1 MIWWHHRTN
10 HSESQAPSS
19 SSSPR
24 KTVWRLAVSVFFPI
38 GSALNVQIACLETSW
53 SILSVCFLQ
62 FVTTKMKY
70 NGLSE
75 PKARH
80 AIPDVDSVKGGSSLP
95 LTESSILIKSD
106 QVWTAPSQTSHPM
119 LRGCKRERSD
129 LVKWWSILQSQVL
142 PVAHAKSGGY
152 RKTAT
157 TTVPDA
163 SQWSTTHGHQ
173 KHGTKFPWVENP
185 PMGILCLRLSCPQAF
200 RGQRWCWDIISN
212 KSWKPPIKLYLSP
225 CNLWDPGLLRSS
237 SVSGLNQ
244 REIGPRFAAGIENLV
259 KQGGLCTLTDKF
271 LQGPWRNSLVRMQ
284 SSSSRACLFDL
295 GEVIG
300 CWALFVLGA
309 AFCEDEAAPASCW
322 LNWIELNQVQNIQS
336 PIAAKLFWT
345 ECSKTSTDKK
355 MQQTERTACVLQ
367 LVFHA
372 FCIVFSDGCSA
383 YWSMASQPRNLCVLQ
398 PRGFALC
405 CPEAF
410 LPSTSMCEGQ
420 RW

>member
-24 KTVWRLAVSVFFPI
+24 KTVWRLAVRCGKRLFPI

-95 LTESSILIKSD
+95 LTESSILIKSEQHRHR
-106 QVWTAPSQTSHPM
+106 QVIRWCADAKEKDPT
-119 LRGCKRERSD
+119 
-129 LVKWWSILQSQVL
+129 WWSDEVYCSPKYCRSLMPSRVVTAKL
-142 PVAHAKSGGY
+142 PQQQYPMRLSEV
-152 RKTAT
+152 R
-157 TTVPDA
+157 
-163 SQWSTTHGHQ
+163 HGHQ

-200 RGQRWCWDIISN
+200 RGQRWCWDIIRVE
-212 KSWKPPIKLYLSP
+212 
-225 CNLWDPGLLRSS
+225 NLQSS
-237 SVSGLNQ
+237 FTCRRAICEIQDCYVRAQWVGWT

-322 LNWIELNQVQNIQS
+322 LNWIESNQVQNIQS

>member
-24 KTVWRLAVSVFFPI
+24 KTVWRLAVRCGKRLLPI

-106 QVWTAPSQTSHPM
+106 HVWSAPSQTSHPM

-163 SQWSTTHGHQ
+163 SQWSTTRAPEAPHEVPMGWESTHGH
-173 KHGTKFPWVENP
+173 FVP
-185 PMGILCLRLSCPQAF
+185 
-200 RGQRWCWDIISN
+200 
-212 KSWKPPIKLYLSP
+212 
-225 CNLWDPGLLRSS
+225 
-237 SVSGLNQ
+237 
-244 REIGPRFAAGIENLV
+244 
-259 KQGGLCTLTDKF
+259 
-271 LQGPWRNSLVRMQ
+271 
-284 SSSSRACLFDL
+284 
-295 GEVIG
+295 
-300 CWALFVLGA
+300 AL
-309 AFCEDEAAPASCW
+309 
-322 LNWIELNQVQNIQS
+322 I
-336 PIAAKLFWT
+336 
-345 ECSKTSTDKK
+345 
-355 MQQTERTACVLQ
+355 
-367 LVFHA
+367 
-372 FCIVFSDGCSA
+372 
-383 YWSMASQPRNLCVLQ
+383 
-398 PRGFALC
+398 
-405 CPEAF
+405 
-410 LPSTSMCEGQ
+410 LPSSIPWSKMML
-420 RW
+420 RYYW